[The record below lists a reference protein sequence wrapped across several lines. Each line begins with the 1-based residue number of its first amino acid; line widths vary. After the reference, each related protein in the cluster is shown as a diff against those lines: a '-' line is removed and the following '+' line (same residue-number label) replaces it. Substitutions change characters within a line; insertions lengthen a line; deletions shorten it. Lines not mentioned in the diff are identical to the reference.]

1 MKQLGYYLD
10 AFFKAETQGQ
20 QELAWSII
28 VDIVNPVNIG
38 IQH

>member
-20 QELAWSII
+20 QDLAWNII
-28 VDIVNPVNIG
+28 IDIVTIKK
-38 IQH
+38 